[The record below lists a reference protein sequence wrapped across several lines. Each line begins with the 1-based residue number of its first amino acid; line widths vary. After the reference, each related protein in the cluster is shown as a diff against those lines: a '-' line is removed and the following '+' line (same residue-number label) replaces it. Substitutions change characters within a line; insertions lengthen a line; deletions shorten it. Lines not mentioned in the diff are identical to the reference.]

1 MLATVD
7 HLGPYRRV
15 RIPDEQNALPLW
27 EQAIGLSVEVEERPS
42 DEQQTCSADGGDCC
56 PRSWKDEEPGL
67 PRNEEGARLLVGI
80 EQNRRAL
87 DLLDAGIMRGRLQL
101 PEIPSPEEFGVGL
114 DVVRGLRN
122 LACVRFLRI
131 RRQVGQGRFDDSVR
145 DALRLLEQGD
155 MICNGEGIV
164 LHYMCGSL
172 YRRMG
177 IDAIWFVAKQNPPE
191 RSLVELLAGVE
202 RSLSCDDGLAT
213 AVQIDFWRT
222 VYPAIERVPD
232 GADLEQLVDHLLN
245 TLYTN
250 SPCEWLDDEVV
261 DAEERAAWRRRA
273 LLEALDGHPLRF
285 DKQATLQQA
294 EIQLQRAIN
303 SLTSPPLASK
313 FDPRGWMRR
322 MRERLTVRQHNHRSF
337 AWGFQLSPS
346 CAFKYLGEGETVRA
360 NLDGFRSMMDAN
372 MHLYFRPIT
381 LEAIGQVRRRLRR
394 IRNPIGMLLI
404 DTIGSDTLARPMMLN
419 SGSRLAGT
427 KTMLAASIYRIRNGK
442 LPDTLGDL
450 LKERIITSL
459 PVDPYSGR
467 ALKYDPRRAAVWCVG
482 EKGVN
487 RRGDLAHEP
496 YGRGHQL
503 RWKIPST
510 VRS

>member
-1 MLATVD
+1 
-7 HLGPYRRV
+7 
-15 RIPDEQNALPLW
+15 
-27 EQAIGLSVEVEERPS
+27 
-42 DEQQTCSADGGDCC
+42 
-56 PRSWKDEEPGL
+56 
-67 PRNEEGARLLVGI
+67 
-80 EQNRRAL
+80 
-87 DLLDAGIMRGRLQL
+87 
-101 PEIPSPEEFGVGL
+101 
-114 DVVRGLRN
+114 
-122 LACVRFLRI
+122 
-131 RRQVGQGRFDDSVR
+131 
-145 DALRLLEQGD
+145 
-155 MICNGEGIV
+155 
-164 LHYMCGSL
+164 
-172 YRRMG
+172 
-177 IDAIWFVAKQNPPE
+177 
-191 RSLVELLAGVE
+191 
-202 RSLSCDDGLAT
+202 
-213 AVQIDFWRT
+213 
-222 VYPAIERVPD
+222 
-232 GADLEQLVDHLLN
+232 
-245 TLYTN
+245 
-250 SPCEWLDDEVV
+250 
-261 DAEERAAWRRRA
+261 
-273 LLEALDGHPLRF
+273 
-285 DKQATLQQA
+285 
-294 EIQLQRAIN
+294 
-303 SLTSPPLASK
+303 
-313 FDPRGWMRR
+313 
-322 MRERLTVRQHNHRSF
+322 
-337 AWGFQLSPS
+337 
-346 CAFKYLGEGETVRA
+346 
-360 NLDGFRSMMDAN
+360 MMDAN